1 MLPAMCRRALALIL
15 GLSFAA
21 CSGPGAR
28 SPRAVDVGPHAGL
41 VFVPPTAT
49 YVVAT
54 TRLDDALRLLRDAID
69 GLGPLAGVDADRVS
83 RELTGAFGFDPL
95 SDAALAQQ
103 GLDPTRGLALWA
115 DGGVGPVLALPVS
128 EPARLAARIEELRK
142 SGAVVQVERIEG
154 REVSTWR
161 PDREVALHWTF
172 VDDWLLLHLEILEER
187 EAPAAWLRAAL
198 AARGSF
204 VATPDHAALGAAM
217 ATRVPERTAIGLLR
231 MDTLR
236 ATRVGAAMGPCLPLA
251 AGIGRIFASA
261 GTDGTV
267 AHGALVLEVPG
278 GTDGVAAVML
288 APPPGWTATRADA
301 PMVVEAGV
309 DLRQVQAALGACIG
323 TELTRDAIGSGI
335 FGGRMFARRAD
346 VADLEFEGALAAL
359 IDPAV
364 VADALDEIPGL
375 DFLSKKRTVAGQ
387 AVVSVDVPM
396 VPSFAYAQRGEAMVV
411 AVETSIDPLLTGAVS
426 TGAGPDPAAAELLR
440 VELRPQAWSADQW
453 SELLRPLVRREQART
468 FAVRALRRWKL
479 GQLLLVR
486 EPQALVFTARGE
498 R

>member
-1 MLPAMCRRALALIL
+1 MLAGMCRRALALIL

-21 CSGPGAR
+21 CSGPGAKR
-28 SPRAVDVGPHAGL
+28 PHVADVGPHAGL

-69 GLGPLAGVDADRVS
+69 GLGPLVGVDATRAS
-83 RELTGAFGFDPL
+83 LELSGALGFDPL
-95 SDAALAQQ
+95 SDTALAEQ
-103 GLDPTRGLALWA
+103 GFDPTRGPALWA
-115 DGGVGPVLALPVS
+115 DGGIGPVLALPVA
-128 EPARLAARIEELRK
+128 EPARLAARIEQLRS
-142 SGAVVQVERIEG
+142 SGVVVQVERIEG
-154 REVSTWR
+154 REVSTFR

-172 VDDWLLLHLEILEER
+172 VDDWLLVHFEILEER

-204 VATPDHAALGAAM
+204 VATPDHAALGAAL
-217 ATRVPERTAIGLLR
+217 ATKVAAPAAIGLLR

-236 ATRVGAAMGPCLPLA
+236 ATRIGAAMGRCLPLFS
-251 AGIGRIFASA
+251 GIGRVFAGA
-261 GTDGTV
+261 GTDNAV
-267 AHGALVLEVPG
+267 AHGALVLELPG
-278 GTDGVAAVML
+278 GTDGVASLML
-288 APPPGWTATRADA
+288 APPPGWTATRASA
-301 PMVVEAGV
+301 PLVVEAGV
-309 DLRQVQAALGACIG
+309 DLRKVQDTIGGCFG
-323 TELTRDAIGSGI
+323 TELTREAIGNGL

-346 VADLEFEGALAAL
+346 LADLEFEGAVAAL

-364 VADALDEIPGL
+364 VANALDEIPGF

-396 VPSFAYAQRGEAMVV
+396 VPSFAYAQRGESMIV
-411 AVETSIDPLLTGAVS
+411 AVETSIDPLLTGS
-426 TGAGPDPAAAELLR
+426 GPDAAANELLR
-440 VELRPQAWSADQW
+440 VEVRPQAWSADQW

-479 GQLLLVR
+479 GQLLVVR
-486 EPQALVFTARGE
+486 EPTALVFTARGE